1 MTFCS
6 SVSWFRAEEA
16 EEGRGWGPRG
26 DGGGAGLHCAASAWR
41 CDGAAARG
49 AGEGPRESGLQ
60 DSVTLVLRM
69 QVAAPFHSGW
79 NGGSYWGIPDP
90 LPES

>member
-1 MTFCS
+1 MGAGPACG
-6 SVSWFRAEEA
+6 AQP
-16 EEGRGWGPRG
+16 PRG
-26 DGGGAGLHCAASAWR
+26 GVMGQLPGEL
-41 CDGAAARG
+41 ARVR
-49 AGEGPRESGLQ
+49 ASGLQ

-79 NGGSYWGIPDP
+79 NGGSYRGIPDP